1 MHFDE
6 TLNQTWWTLR
16 IALGVAPILAG
27 LDKFF
32 NLLTNWE
39 AYLHPAIP
47 QLLHIQAVTFMHLVG
62 IVEIVAGIIVL
73 SNFTRL
79 GAYVVMAWLIGIALS
94 LVGQG
99 RYLDVAV
106 RDLLISVAAF
116 SLARLTEVR
125 ERLSASEA
133 PREYSTAAV
142 RRAS

>member
-1 MHFDE
+1 MIFDDK
-6 TLNQTWWTLR
+6 LNNTWWALR

-39 AYLHPAIP
+39 AYLHPAVP
-47 QLLHIQAVTFMHLVG
+47 QLLHVPSVTFMHVVGVIEIIAG
-62 IVEIVAGIIVL
+62 IVVL

-79 GAYVVMAWLIGIALS
+79 GAYIVMAWLIGIALS
-94 LVGQG
+94 LVATGH
-99 RYLDVAV
+99 YFDIAV

-125 ERLSASEA
+125 EAALGLDRHQSSAT
-133 PREYSTAAV
+133 PLP
-142 RRAS
+142 RAS